1 MGPNLQ
7 AGKPADDGA
16 IHKVAEQE
24 GAEFEGCYIRTGRG
38 AEVEAPSEL
47 LFQRSNSRDLEPE
60 IVKMDLISCTG
71 QEACDK
77 MEISLSLWILE
88 ILDFKTC

>member
-1 MGPNLQ
+1 MRDATFEL
-7 AGKPADDGA
+7 AG
-16 IHKVAEQE
+16 
-24 GAEFEGCYIRTGRG
+24 G